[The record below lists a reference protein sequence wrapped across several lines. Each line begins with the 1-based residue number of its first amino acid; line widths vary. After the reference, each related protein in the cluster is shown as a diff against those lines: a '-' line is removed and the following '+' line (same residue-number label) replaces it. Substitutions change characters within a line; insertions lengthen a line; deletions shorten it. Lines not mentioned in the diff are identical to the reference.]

1 MKLELIELIF
11 LSDKRKQLLLFLKSG
26 PKNMDEITEA
36 LQVTSTSILPQ
47 IKKLKDM
54 SLVIQEDKSYTLSL
68 IGKVLVEKMQPLVST
83 IELFE
88 DNFEYWSEK
97 DLQGLSPSFKK
108 RLGELSKCKLIQP
121 DLDRMFELDPE
132 VVENLSSSGYILE
145 AIAYFHPP
153 MISLC
158 QELAKKGVEF
168 SLLMSESVY
177 ERYYTDYTEDLQNM
191 LTLKNVKF
199 FRYPGE
205 LKIASL
211 TVTDKFFMIS
221 LFPKNQRHFDRES
234 LMCYEPSAM
243 KLGTELF
250 DELLLDSMQVIEIPH
265 K

>member
-108 RLGELSKCKLIQP
+108 RFGELGKCKLIQP

-177 ERYYTDYTEDLQNM
+177 KRYYTDYTEDLRSM

-250 DELLLDSMQVIEIPH
+250 DELLLDSMQVTEIPH

>member
-11 LSDKRKQLLLFLKSG
+11 LSDKRKQLLLFLRSG

-54 SLVIQEDKSYTLSL
+54 SLVIQEDKSYKLSL

-97 DLQGLSPSFKK
+97 DLQGIPLSFKK
-108 RLGELSKCKLIQP
+108 KLGELGKCKLIQP

-132 VVENLSSSGYILE
+132 VVENLSSSSYIFE

-158 QELAKKGVEF
+158 QDLAKKGVEF

-177 ERYYTDYTEDLQNM
+177 ERYYKDYSEDFRNM
-191 LTLKNVKF
+191 LSLKNVKF
-199 FRYPGE
+199 FRYASD

-211 TVTDKFFMIS
+211 TITDKFFMIS
-221 LFPKNQRHFDRES
+221 LFPKNQKHFDRES
-234 LMCYEPSAM
+234 LICYEPSALR
-243 KLGTELF
+243 LGTELF
-250 DELLLDSMQVIEIPH
+250 NELLLDSKQVTEISQ

>member
-1 MKLELIELIF
+1 VKLELIELIF
-11 LSDKRKQLLLFLKSG
+11 LSDKRKQLLLFLRNG
-26 PKNMDEITEA
+26 PRNMDEITEA

-54 SLVIQEDKSYTLSL
+54 SLVVQEDRSYTLSL

-88 DNFEYWSEK
+88 DNFDYWSEK
-97 DLQGLSPSFKK
+97 DLQGIPLSFKK
-108 RLGELSKCKLIQP
+108 RLGELGKCKLIQP
-121 DLDRMFELDPE
+121 DLDRMFELDQE
-132 VVENLSSSGYILE
+132 VVENLSGSSYIFE

-158 QELAKKGVEF
+158 QDLAKKGVEF

-177 ERYYTDYTEDLQNM
+177 ERYCKDYTEDFLKM
-191 LTLKNVKF
+191 LALKNVRF
-199 FRYPGE
+199 FRYSGE
-205 LKIASL
+205 LRIASL

-234 LMCYEPSAM
+234 LICYEPSAL
-243 KLGTELF
+243 KLGSELF
-250 DELLLDSMQVIEIPH
+250 NELQLDSTQATEISP